1 MKPNERL
8 SYRGYQ
14 VCLFPM
20 TFINITQWSGSS
32 SSSHC
37 CGHPFDNASNAGQT
51 RVPIYAPCDC
61 TLCYSDGAVS
71 GNTRAYTSTK
81 KVWTPSG
88 LRQVTFSFTHD
99 DDPPA
104 KTSFRQGE
112 LIGHSGNTGIS
123 FGDHSHIDQSFT
135 PDAVLINSG
144 IICSGMTKPCWNLDG
159 SVSPTSFWY
168 INDTQIIDTLGH
180 TFSTF
185 KKGKPVYDTLQWV
198 ITNTSLTEPSRPLTE
213 DEMKNNAKCF
223 YGTMNILYGWTLN
236 ACCGVLGNMQSEST
250 VSPCRWQN
258 DTPYG
263 TPAESQGYGLAQW
276 TPYTKVLDWL
286 RENGFTIDD
295 FGYGECARMNYEVA
309 TGTQWIA
316 TGAYPESFR
325 EFTQSTGKPY
335 DLAIEFLANYERPTD
350 PDQPVRGTQAE
361 QWYQYLK
368 GWKPVLPGSGR
379 PEPEKK
385 KSKWIF
391 YMGRPF

>member
-1 MKPNERL
+1 MKPNEKL
-8 SYRGYQ
+8 SYKGYQ

-20 TFINITQWSGSS
+20 ETMYITQWSSPDAD
-32 SSSHC
+32 SHC
-37 CGHPFDNASNAGQT
+37 CGHPFDCAVGGRT
-51 RVPIYAPCDC
+51 DVPLYAPCDC
-61 TLCYSDGAVS
+61 HLINAGSAQD
-71 GNTRAYTSTK
+71 GNTRIYTSDK

-99 DDPPA
+99 NNPPT
-104 KTSFRQGE
+104 KTTFKQGE
-112 LIGHSGNTGIS
+112 LIAHTGVTGMVT
-123 FGDHSHIDQSFT
+123 GDHSHIDQTFT
-135 PDAVLINSG
+135 VDGTLIYYG
-144 IICSGMTKPCWNLDG
+144 ITCRYGNKCYALNG
-159 SVSPTSFWY
+159 SVLPTLFWY
-168 INDTQIIDTLGH
+168 VNDTVIANDMGH

-185 KKGKPVYDTLQWV
+185 KKGKPSYDTLEWV
-198 ITNTSLTEPSRPLTE
+198 ITNTSLTGPSRPLTDE
-213 DEMKNNAKCF
+213 EMKNNAKCF

-250 VSPCRWQN
+250 ISPCRWQN

-263 TPAESQGYGLAQW
+263 TPTESQGYGLVQW

-286 RENGFTIDD
+286 AQNGFTIDN

-309 TGTQWIA
+309 TNTQWIA
-316 TGAYPESFR
+316 TSAYPESFK

-335 DLAIEFLANYERPTD
+335 DLAIEFLANYERPAD
-350 PDQPVRGTQAE
+350 PNQPIRGTQAE

-368 GWKPVLPGSGR
+368 DWKPVLPGSGEI
-379 PEPEKK
+379 EPEKK

>member
-1 MKPNERL
+1 MKPNEKL
-8 SYRGYQ
+8 SYKGYQ

-20 TFINITQWSGSS
+20 ETMYITQWSSPDTA
-32 SSSHC
+32 SHC
-37 CGHPFDNASNAGQT
+37 CGHPFDCAVESRT
-51 RVPIYAPCDC
+51 DVPLYAPCDC
-61 TLCYSDGAVS
+61 HLIYSDGSQS
-71 GNTRAYTSTK
+71 GNTRIYTSDK

-99 DDPPA
+99 NNPPT
-104 KTSFRQGE
+104 KTTFKQGE
-112 LIGHSGNTGIS
+112 LIAHTGVAGMVT
-123 FGDHSHIDQSFT
+123 GDHSHIDQTFT
-135 PDAVLINSG
+135 VNGTLIYYG
-144 IICSGMTKPCWNLDG
+144 ITCRYGNKCYALNG
-159 SVSPTSFWY
+159 SVLPTLFWY
-168 INDTQIIDTLGH
+168 VNDTVIANDMGH

-250 VSPCRWQN
+250 ISPCRWQN

-263 TPAESQGYGLAQW
+263 TPTESQGYGLVQW

-286 RENGFTIDD
+286 RENGFTIDN

-309 TGTQWIA
+309 TNTQWIA
-316 TGAYPESFR
+316 TSAYPESFK

-335 DLAIEFLANYERPTD
+335 DLAIEFLANYERPAD
-350 PDQPVRGTQAE
+350 PNQPIRGTQAE

-368 GWKPVLPGSGR
+368 DWKPVLPGSDGL
-379 PEPEKK
+379 EPEKK

-391 YMGRPF
+391 YTSRPF